1 MHGSAAASFQTL
13 ISSTYSMINRRK
25 LLVSIGMAAAAW
37 PGTARTQSARKV
49 MRIGV
54 VVIGGTSDDM
64 TGPLPRNRNVRM
76 FLRGMAELGYV
87 YGRDFITEPRGIEN
101 LATVAELVDLKC
113 DVIVATGG
121 GNTLTLLKQAT
132 RSIPVVMT
140 AAPDPVAQG
149 YVQSLAR
156 PGGNFTGM
164 SLQSTELT
172 GKRLEILKELNPAAK
187 TAAVFWDQS
196 KVELWPTAQ
205 KIGQAQGWK
214 MVSVEIRDPSEIAK
228 GFKMATDAG
237 AGALLIPA
245 SAILFSRAGEV
256 AELAA
261 QSRIPAMYELRPYV
275 DAGGLVSY
283 GADIEEIW
291 RHAATYV
298 EKIMKGANPA
308 DLPIEQPTKFEL
320 AINARAARALGLK
333 VPPSIV
339 VRADHVIE

>member
-1 MHGSAAASFQTL
+1 
-13 ISSTYSMINRRK
+13 MINRRK
-25 LLVSIGMAAAAW
+25 LLASLGMAALAW
-37 PGTARTQSARKV
+37 PGTVRAQSARKV
-49 MRIGV
+49 TRIGV
-54 VVIGGTSDDM
+54 VVIGWTSDDM
-64 TGPLPRNRNVRM
+64 RGPLPRSSNVRS

-87 YGRDFITEPRGIEN
+87 FGRDFVTEPRGIESI
-101 LATVAELVDLKC
+101 ASVAELVDLKV

-149 YVQSLAR
+149 YVQSLSR

-172 GKRLEILKELNPAAK
+172 GKRLELLKELAPAAG
-187 TAAVFWDQS
+187 TAAVFWDAS
-196 KVELWPTAQ
+196 KAELWPVAQ
-205 KIGQAQGWK
+205 KVGEAQGWK

-228 GFKMATDAG
+228 GFKAAVEAG

-245 SAILFSRAGEV
+245 SSILFSRAREV

-275 DAGGLVSY
+275 EAGGLASY
-283 GADIEEIW
+283 GADIEDVW
-291 RHAATYV
+291 RHAAIYV
-298 EKIMKGANPA
+298 DKILKGANPA
-308 DLPIEQPTKFEL
+308 ELPIEQPTKFEL
-320 AINARAARALGLK
+320 AINARAAKSLGLA
-333 VPPSIV
+333 VPPSIL
-339 VRADHVIE
+339 VRADHVVE